1 MGMGKAEKMMSD
13 IDSIAGLEAILGKAP
28 PAVSLKVI
36 DHIDATAQRWLASS
50 PLMFAGFGSDRAM
63 AMAITLGGGEPGF
76 ATGDPATLSV
86 PLAALDD
93 PALVVTGASFGSL
106 FLVPG
111 IGETLRINGRV
122 AAIDS
127 DTARVAVDECYVH
140 CAKALIRSGFWSAAP
155 TDDAPRTLDSFVA
168 ATCFMALATMDSAG
182 HADLS
187 PKGDPARAMAHVEG
201 DQLWFADRP
210 GNRRTDSFRNLIAQP
225 RIAAAL
231 LIPGSTQVAIIRGNA
246 MLTDDETARASFAV
260 QGKVPLLATRV
271 DDLDIAIRPSA
282 ALERAKL
289 WPAAAAPADIKP
301 AKMFAEHV
309 RLNKDKGIGA
319 RIAGAF
325 VSVPGLM
332 QRGLDK
338 DYKDNLY

>member
-1 MGMGKAEKMMSD
+1 MSD
-13 IDSIAGLEAILGKAP
+13 INSVEGLEAILGKTP
-28 PAVSLKVI
+28 PAVNLKVI
-36 DHIDATAQRWLASS
+36 DHVDASAMRWLAAA
-50 PLMFAGFGSDRAM
+50 PLMFAGLSEAEGIAL
-63 AMAITLGGGEPGF
+63 TLGGGARGF
-76 ATGDPATLSV
+76 AAADPGTLML

-93 PALVVTGASFGSL
+93 PALLVPGASFGSL

-122 AAIDS
+122 AAVAGGI
-127 DTARVAVDECYVH
+127 ARIAVAECYVH

-155 TDDAPRTLDSFVA
+155 SDAAPPAPDEFA
-168 ATCFMALATMDSAG
+168 AAARLMALATIDAAG
-182 HADLS
+182 RADLS
-187 PKGDPARAMAHVEG
+187 PKGDPAGAMAHVAG

-210 GNRRTDSFRNLIAQP
+210 GNRRADSFRNIIAQP

-231 LIPGSTQVAIIRGNA
+231 LIPGSPHVAILRGA
-246 MLTDDETARASFAV
+246 ATLTDDETARASFAV

-271 DDLDIAIRPSA
+271 DDVQIELRASPALARA
-282 ALERAKL
+282 AL
-289 WPAAAAPADIKP
+289 WPAPTAPADIKP
-301 AKMFAEHV
+301 AKMFADHV
-309 RLNKDKGIGA
+309 KLNKDKGLGA

>member
-1 MGMGKAEKMMSD
+1 MSD
-13 IDSIAGLEAILGKAP
+13 IDNIAGLEAILGKAP

-36 DHIDATAQRWLASS
+36 DHVDATARRWLAASL
-50 PLMFAGFGSDRAM
+50 LMFAGFGDSDDI
-63 AMAITLGGGEPGF
+63 AITLGGGDAGF
-76 ATGDPATLSV
+76 AAADAATLSV
-86 PLAALDD
+86 PLTALDD
-93 PALVVTGASFGSL
+93 PALAVPGTSFGSL

-122 AAIDS
+122 AAIDGG
-127 DTARVAVDECYVH
+127 AAKIAVEECYVH
-140 CAKALIRSGFWSAAP
+140 CAKALIRSGFWSATPTNAAP
-155 TDDAPRTLDSFVA
+155 DAPHAFA
-168 ATCFMALATMDSAG
+168 AEACFMALATMDAACN
-182 HADLS
+182 ADLS
-187 PKGDPARAMAHVEG
+187 PKGDPAGAMAHVTG

-210 GNRRTDSFRNLIAQP
+210 GNRRTDSFRNLIVQP
-225 RIAAAL
+225 RIAAAM
-231 LIPGSTQVAIIRGNA
+231 LIPGASAVAIVRGAA

-260 QGKVPLLATRV
+260 QGKIPLLATRV
-271 DDLDIAIRPSA
+271 DNVDIAIRPSA
-282 ALERAKL
+282 ALARAKL

-319 RIAGAF
+319 RLAGAF